1 MIGVALLF
9 SGGVLLV
16 NALVLLG
23 KADGPSA
30 TVFNLLGGVLNVA
43 IAFWVGFHDEDGFSA
58 SKVLLFGFT
67 YLWLAYNSI
76 LHITDGRA
84 FGWYCAFVAA
94 FGIPTAILTL
104 DDGNR
109 WFGGFW
115 FLWAGLWGLFFVMF
129 GLQKKGLEL
138 VAGIYT
144 LVVAAS
150 CAVPGYLMVADRWDG
165 LG

>member
-1 MIGVALLF
+1 MIGVSLLF

-16 NALVLLG
+16 NALALLG
-23 KADGPSA
+23 QADASSA
-30 TVFNLLGGVLNVA
+30 TVFNLLGGTLNVA
-43 IAFWVGFHDEDGFSA
+43 IAFWVGFHDSDSFST

-67 YLWLAYNSI
+67 YLWLAYNT
-76 LHITDGRA
+76 LLKVKDGRA

-104 DDGNR
+104 SDGNY
-109 WFGGFW
+109 WFGSFW
-115 FLWAGLWGLFFVMF
+115 FLWAGLWALFFVMF
-129 GLQKKGLEL
+129 ALQRKGLEI

-144 LVVAAS
+144 LAVAAS
-150 CAVPGYLMVADRWDG
+150 CAVPGYLMVAGKWDG